1 MAWLHW
7 FADAG
12 DGSSSP
18 NSKQRSMFGAGLPH
32 ATAVPAKA
40 SRLRRAG
47 VKYGAIAAV
56 VCILY
61 TFAPGAAV
69 VAPSPSDT
77 TTALPAAAAVVAAV
91 PSSASSQAA
100 ASSWLSHGTAM
111 LRQHFGIGG
120 SQGRELAANATWTCG
135 QQLMVRQSHA
145 HLQPATHN
153 DVTLVVAEH
162 YLVRQ
167 SLGALKWRVKT
178 RSKATSTTS
187 TFMTAHWATPS
198 LWPLSSCCS
207 SSSTASSCWET
218 QLTNTFAQLCRWRTA
233 AAVPF
238 LSVVLR

>member
-18 NSKQRSMFGAGLPH
+18 NSKQRSLFGAGLPH

-40 SRLRRAG
+40 SRLRRAV

-69 VAPSPSDT
+69 VARSPSDS
-77 TTALPAAAAVVAAV
+77 TTALPAAAAAAAVAAV

-120 SQGRELAANATWTCG
+120 SQGRELAANATQTCG
-135 QQLMVRQSHA
+135 QQLMVR
-145 HLQPATHN
+145 
-153 DVTLVVAEH
+153 
-162 YLVRQ
+162 
-167 SLGALKWRVKT
+167 
-178 RSKATSTTS
+178 
-187 TFMTAHWATPS
+187 
-198 LWPLSSCCS
+198 
-207 SSSTASSCWET
+207 
-218 QLTNTFAQLCRWRTA
+218 
-233 AAVPF
+233 
-238 LSVVLR
+238 